1 MGRDVSVVSGNA
13 NCTAEMVRSIIDAD
27 QRKHISGDVVR
38 FAVKPNKIFILDR
51 ESEERIVLPGQDK
64 VAEAIEG

>member
-1 MGRDVSVVSGNA
+1 
-13 NCTAEMVRSIIDAD
+13 MVRSIIDAD

-38 FAVKPNKIFILDR
+38 FAVKPNKIFIFDR